1 MQTQGFFQM
10 LQYLLAANSIDIIAS
25 DLSES
30 KLVGV
35 FTGRVQMVN
44 KPTHISGFL
53 INLVYIRKL

>member
-1 MQTQGFFQM
+1 M
-10 LQYLLAANSIDIIAS
+10 LQYLLAATSIDIIAS

-35 FTGRVQMVN
+35 FTGHVQMVN

-53 INLVYIRKL
+53 IDLIYIRKL